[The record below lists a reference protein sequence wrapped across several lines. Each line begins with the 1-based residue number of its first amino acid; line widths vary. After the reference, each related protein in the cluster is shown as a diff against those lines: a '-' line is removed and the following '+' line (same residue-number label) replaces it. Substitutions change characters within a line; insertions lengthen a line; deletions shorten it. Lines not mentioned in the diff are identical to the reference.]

1 MCGLALGSA
10 EFSPQPSPLPE
21 GRLGSPAR
29 PSPGG
34 ARPSSQAS
42 RSLIGPRR
50 RARPGQ
56 ARRREG
62 GAEPASSRQNRV
74 ADPSPADYV
83 APSIFFKP

>member
-1 MCGLALGSA
+1 MSRLALGSA

-29 PSPGG
+29 PSPGS
-34 ARPSSQAS
+34 ARPSSPAA

-50 RARPGQ
+50 RARPGR

-74 ADPSPADYV
+74 ADPSPAGYV